1 MKLNDVEIIRLDSFG
16 GVKHIASLL
25 GKEVNEHNKRFTFLI
40 DDCITYPNVCAP
52 LAGLIDF
59 YKTKNVRIE
68 LKFLGDGNSYI
79 SKLNFDSPLKVEDES
94 NSIFLDNPF
103 DKIWF
108 FETFQ
113 GETKLVNSLIMA
125 IRRMDVLNEGVLSGL
140 EWCLNETMDN
150 VLVHSEAPKGF
161 VMAQYHQ
168 TNKLFSVCIFDYG
181 IGIYNSFKNSKHHPR
196 SKGDAITLAL
206 QERVTRDDSIGQGN
220 GLWGLHQIIE
230 ENKGVLKI
238 TSHGAH
244 YQMVFEE
251 DGNISNEVFEK
262 GNALLFDPSIGTTL
276 IDFQV
281 STNNTI
287 NIEKALH
294 GHEVVDLWEENLE
307 NDNGDYV
314 VDVATV
320 SQGTGTRPA
329 AEELRNVVLNLA
341 INNKNK
347 VILDFSHVSTISSSY
362 ADELIGKMISKYGLL
377 FFNKKIEI
385 VNLNKTNTTI
395 LERSVK
401 QRMAQS
407 YYDEIIEDDE

>member
-1 MKLNDVEIIRLDSFG
+1 MNFGDIEIIRLDAFG
-16 GVKHIASLL
+16 GVKHIASKI
-25 GKEVNEHNKRFTFLI
+25 GKEIGPNKNRFSFLI

-52 LAGLIDF
+52 LAGLIDY
-59 YKTKNVRIE
+59 YKTKSIKIE

-79 SKLNFDSPLKVEDES
+79 SKLNFDNPLKVEDEI
-94 NSIFLDNPF
+94 NAPFLDSPF
-103 DKIWF
+103 DKIWT
-108 FETFQ
+108 FETSK

-168 TNKLFSVCIFDYG
+168 TNKLFSVAIFDYG
-181 IGIYNSFKNSKHHPR
+181 IGIYNSLKNSKYHPR
-196 SKGDAITLAL
+196 TKADAITLAL
-206 QERVTRDDSIGQGN
+206 QERITRDESIGQGN

-230 ENKGVLKI
+230 ENKGTLKI
-238 TSHGAH
+238 TSHGAQ

-251 DGNISNEVFEK
+251 NGNIKNEAFDK
-262 GNALLFDPSIGTTL
+262 GNALLFDSNVGTTL

-281 STNNTI
+281 STNNAI
-287 NIEKALH
+287 DIEKALH
-294 GHEVVDLWEENLE
+294 GHEIIDLWEENLE
-307 NDNGDYV
+307 NDNGDYLI
-314 VDVATV
+314 DVSTL

-329 AEELRNVVLNLA
+329 AEELRNIILNLA
-341 INNKNK
+341 INRKNR
-347 VILDFSHVSTISSSY
+347 VVLDFSHVSTISSSY

-385 VNLNKTNTTI
+385 INLNKTNSTI

-407 YYDEIIEDDE
+407 YYDEIIDDDA